1 MTAVRDDRVLAGP
14 AAGLELLST
23 LSAPGTARR
32 HVRGVLSGDGCSEDD
47 VSSAVLLTSEVV
59 TNAVLHGSAPIV
71 LRLQHWG
78 ASLRVEVRDAGAA
91 FGPAPT
97 ASWDVTAEGGRGLAL
112 VEVLATAWGRTVH
125 DDVPTGKTVWF
136 EIVRPAPSPSPSMSA

>member
-1 MTAVRDDRVLAGP
+1 MTAVQDDAVMAGP

-91 FGPAPT
+91 FGPVST
-97 ASWDVTAEGGRGLAL
+97 RSEDLTAEGGRGLAL
-112 VEVLATAWGRTVH
+112 IESLATAWGRTVH
-125 DDVPTGKTVWF
+125 DDVPIGKTVWF
-136 EIVRPAPSPSPSMSA
+136 EIVRDPPRPSTSA